1 MMNNGLARVPQAHR
15 SLRMKNGTLTLW
27 RGIVVASLAAMA
39 ACGGK
44 TVVSEAPVMEPAV
57 QTEYRI
63 GPGDD
68 LQVFV
73 WNHPELTVTVPV
85 RPDGLISTPL
95 VEDLPAE
102 GKTPSQLSRDLEKAL
117 AEYVRSPTVNV
128 IVTTFVG
135 AFSDQVRVVGQA
147 QKPQSLP
154 YRANMTLLDVMIAVG
169 GLAEYASG
177 NRAAV
182 VRQENG
188 KQLRIPVRL
197 TDLLNDGDINANM
210 TMRPGDVLII
220 PESRF

>member
-1 MMNNGLARVPQAHR
+1 
-15 SLRMKNGTLTLW
+15 
-27 RGIVVASLAAMA
+27 MA

-128 IVTTFVG
+128 IVTSFVG

>member
-1 MMNNGLARVPQAHR
+1 MPAA
-15 SLRMKNGTLTLW
+15 W
-27 RGIVVASLAAMA
+27 RGIVVAPLLVLA
-39 ACGGK
+39 ACGGDT
-44 TVVSEAPVMEPAV
+44 TVTPVPVAEPAV

-63 GPGDD
+63 GPGDN

-95 VEDLPAE
+95 VEDLKAE
-102 GKTPSQLSRDLEKAL
+102 GKTPSQLSRDLETAL

-128 IVTTFVG
+128 IVTSFVG

-147 QKPQSLP
+147 GKPQALP

-169 GLAEYASG
+169 GLAEYAAG
-177 NRAAV
+177 NRAAI
-182 VRQENG
+182 VRQDNG
-188 KQLRIPVRL
+188 QQLRIPVRL
-197 TDLLNDGDINANM
+197 TDLLNDGDISANM
-210 TMRPGDVLII
+210 QMRPGDVLII

>member
-1 MMNNGLARVPQAHR
+1 MLNP
-15 SLRMKNGTLTLW
+15 W
-27 RGIVVASLAAMA
+27 RCFVVATLLVLA
-39 ACGGK
+39 ACGGDT
-44 TVVSEAPVMEPAV
+44 TVTQAPTPEPSV

-95 VEDLPAE
+95 VEDLKAE
-102 GKTPSQLSRDLEKAL
+102 GKTPSQLSRDLETAL

-128 IVTTFVG
+128 IVTSFVG

-147 QKPQSLP
+147 GKPQALP

-169 GLAEYASG
+169 GLAEYAAG
-177 NRAAV
+177 NRAAI

-197 TDLLNDGDINANM
+197 TDLLNDGDISANM
-210 TMRPGDVLII
+210 QMHPGDVLII

>member
-1 MMNNGLARVPQAHR
+1 MKIKGIHQVFGALVLLAIA
-15 SLRMKNGTLTLW
+15 LL
-27 RGIVVASLAAMA
+27 A

-44 TVVSEAPVMEPAV
+44 TRVTEAPPAEPAV

-63 GPGDD
+63 GPGDN

-73 WNHPELTVTVPV
+73 WNHPELTVTMPV

-95 VEDLPAE
+95 VQDLQAE
-102 GKTPSQLSRDLEKAL
+102 GKTPTQLSRDLEQAL
-117 AEYVRSPTVNV
+117 SQYVRSPTVNV
-128 IVTTFVG
+128 IVTSFVG
-135 AFSDQVRVVGQA
+135 ALSDQVRVVGQA

-169 GLAEYASG
+169 GLAEYAAG
-177 NRAAV
+177 NRAAI

-188 KQLRIPVRL
+188 KQSRIPVRL
-197 TDLLNDGDINANM
+197 ADLLNDGDINANM
-210 TMRPGDVLII
+210 TMHPGDVLII

>member
-1 MMNNGLARVPQAHR
+1 MIVNATSRARGCA
-15 SLRMKNGTLTLW
+15 
-27 RGIVVASLAAMA
+27 VVLLLAAVS

-44 TVVSEAPVMEPAV
+44 TRVSEAPPAEPAV
-57 QTEYRI
+57 ETEYRI
-63 GPGDD
+63 GPGDS

-73 WNHPELTVTVPV
+73 WNHPELTATVPV

-95 VEDLPAE
+95 VEDLKAE
-102 GKTPSQLSRDLEKAL
+102 GKTPTQLARDLEQSL
-117 AEYVRSPTVNV
+117 AQYVRSPTVNV
-128 IVTTFVG
+128 IVTSFVG
-135 AFSDQVRVVGQA
+135 AFSEQVRVVGQA

-154 YRANMTLLDVMIAVG
+154 YRANMTVLDVMIAVG
-169 GLAEYASG
+169 GLGEYAAG
-177 NRAAV
+177 NRAAI

-197 TDLLNDGDINANM
+197 MDLLNEGDINANV

>member
-1 MMNNGLARVPQAHR
+1 MLNP
-15 SLRMKNGTLTLW
+15 LRL
-27 RGIVVASLAAMA
+27 VVIAAAAVLA
-39 ACGGK
+39 ACGGE
-44 TVVSEAPVMEPAV
+44 TQVSEAPVAQPAV
-57 QTEYRI
+57 ETEYRI
-63 GPGDD
+63 GPGDN

-95 VEDLPAE
+95 VEDLRAE
-102 GKTPSQLSRDLEKAL
+102 SKTPSQLSRDLEQAL

-128 IVTTFVG
+128 IVTSFVG

-169 GLAEYASG
+169 GLGEYAAG
-177 NRAAV
+177 NRAAI

-197 TDLLNDGDINANM
+197 TDLLNDGDIRANVQ
-210 TMRPGDVLII
+210 MRPGDVLII